1 MNLLKGTAFQITVLV
16 EHEQRMIT
24 ATTKMAVISR
34 SFLLAV
40 YRAYRTINIQDQIGR
55 FAQPLNPVNPL
66 AAEISQSHQ
75 VLLTDKRSR
84 LEPPHLAF

>member
-1 MNLLKGTAFQITVLV
+1 MNFLKGTAFQITMLV

-24 ATTKMAVISR
+24 VTTKMAVISR

-40 YRAYRTINIQDQIGR
+40 YRAYGTINIQDQIGR

-66 AAEISQSHQ
+66 SAKVSQSHQ
-75 VLLTDKRSR
+75 VLLADKRAR
-84 LEPPHLAF
+84 LEPPHLTF